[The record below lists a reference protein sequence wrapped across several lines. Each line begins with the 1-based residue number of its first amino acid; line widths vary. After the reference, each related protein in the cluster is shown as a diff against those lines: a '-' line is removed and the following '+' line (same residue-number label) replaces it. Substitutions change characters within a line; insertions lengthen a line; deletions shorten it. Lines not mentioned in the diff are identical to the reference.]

1 MNKIDPSKVPAMQKK
16 LENLKGGLRAVSHF
30 NHPNVITFVKKL
42 NAGQADY
49 QDLANVADLL
59 SQQTLENYDK
69 QLDEITDE
77 KFKNAQA
84 TLVGELGYSPEAKLA
99 EQALEETETRAQAYR
114 LAYAELLEKASDAK
128 RLNQDI
134 DLNLEAKK
142 IAKKYIDDFDIKL
155 DKINRKKIVIN
166 VRKKI
171 EALRSAGVT
180 NVPDVNVQD
189 PSEALQFV
197 IDYMI
202 TNKRNK
208 ESLANF
214 GAGLITKGNVERNID
229 ALRLDL
235 ERLRGD

>member
-1 MNKIDPSKVPAMQKK
+1 M
-16 LENLKGGLRAVSHF
+16 
-30 NHPNVITFVKKL
+30 
-42 NAGQADY
+42 
-49 QDLANVADLL
+49 L
-59 SQQTLENYDK
+59 SQDDLERYDG
-69 QLDEITDE
+69 QLDKITDA

-84 TLVGELGYSPEAKLA
+84 TLIGELGYSPEAKLA

-171 EALRSAGVT
+171 EALKSA
-180 NVPDVNVQD
+180 NVPNVPTVNVED

-197 IDYMI
+197 IDYMV
-202 TNKRNK
+202 TNKTNK
-208 ESLANF
+208 EALANF
-214 GAGLITKGNVERNID
+214 GAGLIRKQNVERNID

-235 ERLRGD
+235 ERLRGE